1 MHFLENC
8 TRIQTKIGNVY
19 TRFQTE
25 TRKNH
30 TLHKYKANIRKYPP
44 GGPGVTQQ
52 CHDQW
57 TSGFKTIL
65 PSYMKTWYADV
76 VILQWKRVFHEL

>member
-25 TRKNH
+25 TRKNQ
-30 TLHKYKANIRKYPP
+30 TLHKYKANVRKYPP

-52 CHDQW
+52 CHDQ
-57 TSGFKTIL
+57 
-65 PSYMKTWYADV
+65 
-76 VILQWKRVFHEL
+76 

>member
-1 MHFLENC
+1 MHFLENR

-30 TLHKYKANIRKYPP
+30 TLHTYKANVR
-44 GGPGVTQQ
+44 
-52 CHDQW
+52 
-57 TSGFKTIL
+57 
-65 PSYMKTWYADV
+65 
-76 VILQWKRVFHEL
+76 

>member
-25 TRKNH
+25 TRKNQ
-30 TLHKYKANIRKYPP
+30 TLHKYKANVRKYPP

>member
-19 TRFQTE
+19 TRFQTK

-30 TLHKYKANIRKYPP
+30 TLHKYKANVRKYPP
-44 GGPGVTQQ
+44 RGPGVTQQ
-52 CHDQW
+52 CHDQ
-57 TSGFKTIL
+57 
-65 PSYMKTWYADV
+65 
-76 VILQWKRVFHEL
+76 